1 MIKRTCQTLFFVC
14 PMVLGFI
21 SIAQAQDDDGQE
33 CKALF
38 VHNASSVS
46 MTADT
51 ITMTDVS
58 PIVTF
63 FCDRPVRYAG
73 VQSIQGFLDMVSEG
87 DDSFAVDPP
96 NAILT
101 IVADGEPP
109 VDVVVEL
116 SQRPLND
123 QGTMTYPGVKVIK
136 GEIPQATGPGTL
148 FIDHFGRPM
157 SPGSVAGVHRRHDR
171 REVRHC
177 AADNPDNPNDLCNC
191 GPGLVCN

>member
-1 MIKRTCQTLFFVC
+1 MKRPCKTLLFAVPFVFG
-14 PMVLGFI
+14 LI
-21 SIAQAQDDDGQE
+21 STVHAQDSDTQD

-38 VHNASSVS
+38 VHNAGSVS
-46 MTADT
+46 MTDGT
-51 ITMTDVS
+51 ITMEDVS

-87 DDSFAVDPP
+87 DESFAADPP
-96 NAILT
+96 NAVLT
-101 IVADGEPP
+101 IVSEGEQP

-123 QGTMTYPGVKVIK
+123 QGTMTYSGVKVIK
-136 GEIPQATGPGTL
+136 GEIPQVTGPGTL

-177 AADNPDNPNDLCNC
+177 AADTPDNSNNLCNC